1 MNSLIPFRQE
11 IISPSVP
18 LMVWPH
24 GSYTIPF
31 NVSLQTWTDIF
42 TGNTK
47 AIYIYLIGAK
57 RRKISIIIND
67 VPLVLFNQEPLN
79 ISPHCIPSTNNMTIS
94 NELNDSLL
102 EVSIQIELK
111 ISLDIPTLIHRI
123 PHDLNLDLMSLSFTG
138 FDNDELQIISNIRSD
153 ICPISFL
160 PIKVGVKGKECKHSQ
175 EMDAESYLVMAK
187 SMNSWK
193 CPLCSLY
200 LPPEDLIKP

>member
-1 MNSLIPFRQE
+1 MNLLIPFCQE

-47 AIYIYLIGAK
+47 AIYIHLIGGE
-57 RRKISIIIND
+57 RRKISIFIND
-67 VPLVLFNQEPLN
+67 VLLVLFNQEPLN
-79 ISPHCIPSTNNMTIS
+79 ISPHCIPSTNKMTIS
-94 NELNDSLL
+94 NELNGSLL

-111 ISLDIPTLIHRI
+111 ICLDIPTLIHRI
-123 PHDLNLDLMSLSFTG
+123 PHDLNLDFMSLSFTG
-138 FDNDELQIISNIRSD
+138 SADDDLQIISNFRSET
-153 ICPISFL
+153 CPISLL
-160 PIKVGVKGKECKHSQ
+160 PIKVGVKGKDCKHSQ
-175 EMDAESYLVMAK
+175 VMDAESYIVMAK